1 MLAVA
6 ELTKLAGKIMSNVP
20 LLAGISNSTEHQ
32 QALDLMEVLI
42 DDYDANLVVIEAL
55 SNVIARYEDELL
67 RIDMFNSRQT
77 GLDSAV
83 ATLKVLMVQNGL
95 NTTDFEAEIGKKSM
109 VSQVLAG
116 KSNLTREHITKL
128 AQRFGVNPAV
138 FFS

>member
-6 ELTKLAGKIMSNVP
+6 ELTKLAGNIMSNVP
-20 LLAGISNSTEHQ
+20 LLAGISNAAEHL
-32 QALDLMEVLI
+32 QALELMEELL

-55 SNVIARYEDELL
+55 GNVIARYEDESL
-67 RIDMFNSRQT
+67 RFDMFNSRQAE
-77 GLDSAV
+77 LDPAV
-83 ATLKVLMVQNGL
+83 ATLKVLMDQNGL

-116 KSNLTREHITKL
+116 KKNLTKEHISKL

-138 FFS
+138 FF